1 MYSHIFFQSADT
13 VREQQIHSIDPRDP
27 FRERTCNLCKSKSN
41 ELKRG
46 V

>member
-27 FRERTCNLCKSKSN
+27 FLKRTCNFWGSKWYM
-41 ELKRG
+41 
-46 V
+46 